1 MPLQLIFTSARQGL
15 VPGRSGFCTVA
26 RHRAMP
32 ERLAQLLEA
41 LGTPHEASTGATFT
55 FRLLEAS
62 GQRWYVLS
70 RFVARGLDYT
80 QRDNRLAHHLAFT
93 QEEAM
98 VLPPPAALAYRWDGW
113 KDEWTGDPTWLEG
126 EAKPLTLKAGPALT
140 PAATWRQVAG
150 TGAKAAWL
158 VDATGPAEVAL
169 LNCADPETALRLL
182 AESAAL
188 LGKSSWAAS
197 FTTDAAVSGA
207 EGFRWCIGHVP
218 GRTAIDLVTAA
229 AQPAPTGDMARAA
242 AMGLAAPAPAAAPT
256 ARQPKPAKSRD
267 TSGPS
272 AGLIVLV
279 LAVVA
284 LASFLGWKV
293 LQTPPP
299 PTPPVVTAPPPTPI
313 DTAKAD
319 EIMKA
324 NLALKDIDGLIDR
337 EEFIDAAK
345 LWFET
350 STLSPEFAAKHRT
363 RVVPR
368 LTARYAEV
376 GAARFATRLD
386 ALPVGGDGKDA
397 AALAAHYGSVS
408 AVTFLAALTFVQAV
422 GDAAPGFMPT
432 LVALL
437 EVPGIVVALL
447 LAKRREGRLGEALH
461 EVLTGKSV
469 VLLLGGLLVGL
480 LSGEEGM
487 KKVEAFFV
495 EPFQGA
501 LTLFLLDLGMV
512 AASRLSVLRQVGL
525 RLVLFGVGLA
535 LFHGALGVYLGLLVG
550 LGVGGAAVLGAM
562 AASASYIAAPAAV
575 RIALPEA
582 NPSLYLTAS
591 LAVTFP
597 FNLVLGIPLYRALA
611 VLWGG

>member
-1 MPLQLIFTSARQGL
+1 MDALELLRLNLLSPMVLAYFLGVAARL
-15 VPGRSGFCTVA
+15 LKSD
-26 RHRAMP
+26 
-32 ERLAQLLEA
+32 LAFPEA
-41 LGTPHEASTGATFT
+41 L
-55 FRLLEAS
+55 
-62 GQRWYVLS
+62 Y
-70 RFVARGLDYT
+70 
-80 QRDNRLAHHLAFT
+80 
-93 QEEAM
+93 
-98 VLPPPAALAYRWDGW
+98 
-113 KDEWTGDPTWLEG
+113 
-126 EAKPLTLKAGPALT
+126 
-140 PAATWRQVAG
+140 
-150 TGAKAAWL
+150 
-158 VDATGPAEVAL
+158 
-169 LNCADPETALRLL
+169 TALSIYLL
-182 AESAAL
+182 FAI
-188 LGKSSWAAS
+188 
-197 FTTDAAVSGA
+197 
-207 EGFRWCIGHVP
+207 GFKGGVELSHTP
-218 GRTAIDLVTAA
+218 
-229 AQPAPTGDMARAA
+229 
-242 AMGLAAPAPAAAPT
+242 
-256 ARQPKPAKSRD
+256 
-267 TSGPS
+267 
-272 AGLIVLV
+272 
-279 LAVVA
+279 LAVVLLPA
-284 LASFLGWKV
+284 LL
-293 LQTPPP
+293 T
-299 PTPPVVTAPPPTPI
+299 
-313 DTAKAD
+313 
-319 EIMKA
+319 
-324 NLALKDIDGLIDR
+324 LALGLFRPFPAYLLARRFLRVGR
-337 EEFIDAAK
+337 E
-345 LWFET
+345 
-350 STLSPEFAAKHRT
+350 
-363 RVVPR
+363 
-368 LTARYAEV
+368 
-376 GAARFATRLD
+376 
-386 ALPVGGDGKDA
+386 DA

-597 FNLVLGIPLYRALA
+597 FNLVLGLPLLPLPPLGGPGKPPLDPGAFPSGLLPGAAPPPLGHPLRASPPRGDWASPLPA
-611 VLWGG
+611 PLQRRVGPHAGSGWPYTYFSPRTTQTFST